1 MADKSP
7 EPVWV
12 AKTVDEYIAHAPAQF
27 RGILTD
33 LRAAIRAAAPNAQE
47 LINYRIPTYKLNGSL
62 VHFAAFKDHC
72 SLIIVSTKPLAT
84 FRDEL
89 KPYTVSGTTIH
100 FTPQK
105 PLPPELVKKIVLAR
119 VEENKK
125 RTSEQVK

>member
-27 RGILTD
+27 RGILSA
-33 LRAAIRAAAPNAQE
+33 LRAAIRAAAPNATE
-47 LINYRIPTYKLNGSL
+47 LISYRIPSYKLNGSL
-62 VHFAAFKDHC
+62 VHFAAFMDHC
-72 SLIIVSTKPLAT
+72 SFITVSNTLLQQ

-89 KPYTVSGTTIH
+89 KPFKISGTTIH

-119 VEENKK
+119 AKENEE
-125 RTSEQVK
+125 RTLGKVK